1 MNVHR
6 NTHTKAVLNEARL
19 QRFKQALLDN
29 SRLEIPYQSCK
40 LPTES
45 KSPID
50 TVPFGISSSGDSK
63 QDQNEASCPEV
74 SRLRRLT
81 FASGNRLTG
90 RRIPRAPRGNNILS
104 TENTF
109 ASSETIQNLN
119 QETPNDVTMI
129 LHELKQIKKKI
140 AAEMEMKSELKDG
153 IVPLSLDK
161 RRRIHSFMNACDMVL
176 ESFEKELHCPQR
188 SDTELRRVDQRRTKR
203 QIIKE
208 ANSSKKIVRFDLCRN
223 EFFYF

>member
-29 SRLEIPYQSCK
+29 GRLEIPYQSFK

-50 TVPFGISSSGDSK
+50 TVPFGSSSSGDSK
-63 QDQNEASCPEV
+63 QAQNEASCPEV
-74 SRLRRLT
+74 SRHRRLT
-81 FASGNRLTG
+81 FVSGNRLTG
-90 RRIPRAPRGNNILS
+90 RRFPRAPRRNNILS

-119 QETPNDVTMI
+119 QEMPNDVTMI

-140 AAEMEMKSELKDG
+140 TAEMELKSELKDG

-176 ESFEKELHCPQR
+176 ESFEKELHCQR